1 MTNRS
6 AAELREDLPRI
17 FEPGRAGKS
26 LREMGR
32 DYLKVES
39 RNITSRWYHGAQDVD
54 LFIWT
59 DEHDQVIKQ
68 QVSFCGQVVEWNVLD
83 GIKTGVEIEE
93 ELTMEDPELNASKT
107 IQFDRKP
114 QGQAVSV
121 AVEVVENT
129 DVMDVSLRSVL
140 LSNFGIR
147 MRGADP
153 AADVRNLIS
162 VTPWTRVKVWARR
175 LLHRL
180 SNRD

>member
-1 MTNRS
+1 MTEKS
-6 AAELREDLPRI
+6 AGEIPEDFPRT

-39 RNITSRWYHGAQDVD
+39 RDVTSRWYHGVEDVD

-68 QVSFCGQVVEWNVLD
+68 QLSFCGQVVEWNVLD

-93 ELTMEDPELNASKT
+93 ELTVENPELNASKT
-107 IQFDRKP
+107 IRFDRKP
-114 QGQAVSV
+114 QRDAVIV

-129 DVMDVSLRSVL
+129 DVMDLGLRRVL

-147 MRGADP
+147 AK
-153 AADVRNLIS
+153 NTSIS
-162 VTPWTRVKVWARR
+162 AEMKSLVMMTRWTRIKVWARR
-175 LLHRL
+175 HWLALRG
-180 SNRD
+180 RF